1 MARQTDPKQ
10 FCEGCVHLDPAAEK
24 PCRKFFRI
32 KRYPAG
38 WGRWEK
44 KCSSYATNQTDRRKD

>member
-1 MARQTDPKQ
+1 VKQTEPLQRCD
-10 FCEGCVHLDPAAEK
+10 GCAHLDPAADK